1 MNKRVCTG
9 LFILATLTGCAAS
22 GLASNM
28 APERIVA
35 ERGGFI
41 PEGIEYD
48 NNRNRFLVGSIAEGT
63 IFEVTNNGTL
73 IPAITS
79 PDLNASVGIEVDE
92 PRDLLLVANSNMASP
107 NGAAELGIFD
117 LDSGEQLAMIDLAA
131 SIPDRPA
138 DSRHFANDVAVSRAG
153 IAYITDSSMKVVYKV
168 DRYNRA
174 SVLVDF
180 GVDAD
185 FGLNGIEYH
194 PAGYLILASPATA
207 QLIRVPVD
215 NPQRWAIIDLDYPA
229 TGGDGLVWAADGS
242 LAVISNNSSRTMKY
256 RSSDNWRTATLT
268 GMASYPGQSTTG
280 AAVGDEIYVVQP
292 HFSDSEPPEILRAK
306 F

>member
-1 MNKRVCTG
+1 MTKPLYTG
-9 LFILATLTGCAAS
+9 LFLLATLTGCAS
-22 GLASNM
+22 GLSSGL

-35 ERGGFI
+35 ERGGII

-48 NNRNRFLVGSIAEGT
+48 NNRNRFLVGSIADGT
-63 IFEVTNNGTL
+63 IYEVTNSGRL
-73 IPAITS
+73 LPAITS

-92 PRDLLLVANSNMASP
+92 SRDMLLVANSNTASP
-107 NGAAELGIFD
+107 NGAAELGIFN
-117 LDSGEQLAMIDLAA
+117 LESGEQLAMIDLAA
-131 SIPDRPA
+131 SIPNRPA
-138 DSRHFANDVAVSRAG
+138 DSRHFANDVAVSRG
-153 IAYITDSSMKVVYKV
+153 GVAYVTDSSMKIVYKV
-168 DRYNRA
+168 DKYHRA
-174 SVLVDF
+174 SVLLDF

-185 FGLNGIEYH
+185 LGLNGIEYH

-215 NPQRWAIIDLDYPA
+215 NPQRWAVIDLDYPA

-256 RSSDNWRTATLT
+256 TSNDNWRTARLS
-268 GMASYPGQSTTG
+268 GMASYSGQSTTG

>member
-9 LFILATLTGCAAS
+9 LFLLAILTGCAN
-22 GLASNM
+22 GLS
-28 APERIVA
+28 PGLVPDRIVV
-35 ERGGFI
+35 ERGGLI

-48 NNRNRFLVGSIAEGT
+48 NNRNRFLVGSIADGT
-63 IFEVTNNGTL
+63 VYEVTNSGRL
-73 IPAITS
+73 LPAITS

-92 PRDLLLVANSNMASP
+92 PRDLLLVANSNTASP

-117 LDSGEQLAMIDLAA
+117 LETGEQLAMIDLAA
-131 SIPDRPA
+131 SIPNRPA
-138 DSRHFANDVAVSRAG
+138 DSRHFANDVAVSTAG
-153 IAYITDSSMKVVYKV
+153 IAYVTDSSMKIVYKV
-168 DRYNRA
+168 DRYHRA
-174 SVLVDF
+174 SVLLDF
-180 GVDAD
+180 GVDAE

-194 PAGYLILASPATA
+194 PSGILILASPATG

-215 NPQRWAIIDLDYPA
+215 NPQRWAVIGLDFPA
-229 TGGDGLVWAADGS
+229 TGADGLVWAADGS
-242 LAVISNNSSRTMKY
+242 LAAISNNRSRTQKY

-268 GMASYPGQSTTG
+268 GMASYAGQSTTG

-292 HFSDSEPPEILRAK
+292 HFSDNLPPEILRAR